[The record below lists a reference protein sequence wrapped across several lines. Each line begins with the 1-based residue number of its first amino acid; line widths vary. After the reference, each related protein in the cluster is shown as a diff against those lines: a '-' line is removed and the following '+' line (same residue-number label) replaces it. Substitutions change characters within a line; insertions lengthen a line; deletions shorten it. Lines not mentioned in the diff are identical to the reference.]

1 MESFSNPGT
10 FKKPFVTN
18 HHYQHVNDNNNEPYF
33 TDGMRRI
40 KNILIDK
47 DEIPQ
52 MHHFNPNVG
61 SRNTLVAGIQTGG
74 KKKSKA
80 RKSKKCK
87 SKKGKSKRRVIRRK
101 NSKRRY

>member
-10 FKKPFVTN
+10 FRKPFVTN

-40 KNILIDK
+40 KNILLDK

-80 RKSKKCK
+80 RKSRRK